1 MPDVTTIEDKQELHN
16 VMTILNIVKEFLE
29 WRMCM
34 IMIKLKN
41 LLSNAIFQE
50 AKPKK
55 AQINEFTG
63 KIKPGL
69 INFTMSQITSRK

>member
-1 MPDVTTIEDKQELHN
+1 
-16 VMTILNIVKEFLE
+16 
-29 WRMCM
+29 M

-41 LLSNAIFQE
+41 LLSNAIFKE

-55 AQINEFTG
+55 DKINEFTG

>member
-1 MPDVTTIEDKQELHN
+1 
-16 VMTILNIVKEFLE
+16 
-29 WRMCM
+29 
-34 IMIKLKN
+34 MIKLTN

-55 AQINEFTG
+55 AHINELTG

-69 INFTMSQITSRK
+69 INFTMSQITSCK

>member
-1 MPDVTTIEDKQELHN
+1 MAKQ
-16 VMTILNIVKEFLE
+16 
-29 WRMCM
+29 
-34 IMIKLKN
+34 MIKLTN

-55 AQINEFTG
+55 AKINEFTG

-69 INFTMSQITSRK
+69 INFTMRHVTSHK

>member
-1 MPDVTTIEDKQELHN
+1 M
-16 VMTILNIVKEFLE
+16 
-29 WRMCM
+29 R
-34 IMIKLKN
+34 MIKLTN

-50 AKPKK
+50 IKPKK
-55 AQINEFTG
+55 DKINEFTG

>member
-1 MPDVTTIEDKQELHN
+1 M
-16 VMTILNIVKEFLE
+16 
-29 WRMCM
+29 R
-34 IMIKLKN
+34 MIKLKN

-50 AKPKK
+50 IKSKNDK
-55 AQINEFTG
+55 INEFTG

>member
-1 MPDVTTIEDKQELHN
+1 
-16 VMTILNIVKEFLE
+16 MTVHVSVLILINEIK
-29 WRMCM
+29 
-34 IMIKLKN
+34 IMTLTS

-50 AKPKK
+50 IKPKK
-55 AQINEFTG
+55 NKINEFTG

>member
-1 MPDVTTIEDKQELHN
+1 M
-16 VMTILNIVKEFLE
+16 
-29 WRMCM
+29 R
-34 IMIKLKN
+34 MIKLTN

-55 AQINEFTG
+55 AQINELTG

-69 INFTMSQITSRK
+69 INFMMSQVTSHEVVAKYLDHHSSRD

>member
-1 MPDVTTIEDKQELHN
+1 
-16 VMTILNIVKEFLE
+16 
-29 WRMCM
+29 
-34 IMIKLKN
+34 MIKLTN

-55 AQINEFTG
+55 DKINEFTG

-69 INFTMSQITSRK
+69 INFTMHQIISNK

>member
-1 MPDVTTIEDKQELHN
+1 
-16 VMTILNIVKEFLE
+16 
-29 WRMCM
+29 
-34 IMIKLKN
+34 MIKLTN

-55 AQINEFTG
+55 DKVNEFTG

-69 INFTMSQITSRK
+69 INFTLSQITGRK

>member
-1 MPDVTTIEDKQELHN
+1 M
-16 VMTILNIVKEFLE
+16 
-29 WRMCM
+29 R
-34 IMIKLKN
+34 MIKLTN

-55 AQINEFTG
+55 AHINELTG

-69 INFTMSQITSRK
+69 INFTMSQITSCK